1 MWQREMEAQVWV
13 VAIQVT
19 KMNGHGPSNPEKKK
33 IKNLAQYK
41 IANNTYIN
49 TYIPNKKIFIIVYSI
64 AERKVKKR

>member
-1 MWQREMEAQVWV
+1 MDMG
-13 VAIQVT
+13 QVT
-19 KMNGHGPSNPEKKK
+19 QRKK